1 MLYSSGAFGCNSPQ
15 ALINTLWHNNCLHF
29 GLRGGKEQ
37 RHLKWGDVLLKKDT
51 EGKEYLEYNT
61 ERQTKTRTGEN
72 PMNRRSVKP
81 RMYENLS
88 AGPERNPVFLYKL
101 YKAK

>member
-1 MLYSSGAFGCNSPQ
+1 MLYSSGCNSPG
-15 ALINTLWHNNCLHF
+15 ALINTLWYNNCLHF

-37 RHLKWGDVLLKKDT
+37 SDLKWGAVLLKKDT
-51 EGKEYLEYNT
+51 DGKEYLDYNT
-61 ERQTKTRTGEN
+61 ERQTGEN

-101 YKAK
+101 YS